1 MRSETRRTEQK
12 SGKRIVSIER
22 KSLFKTIK
30 IKNMEV
36 PGNLFLAPLAGFTD
50 RAFRR
55 ICIEKGASFSYTEM
69 ISSEAVVRGND
80 KTLNLAERA
89 PNEDIYGI
97 QIFSGNA
104 ASAAGSLEKLIPY
117 NPTLIDLNCGCPVAK
132 IVKSGAG
139 SALMQTPEKIK
150 EIVKALTELTDIPIT
165 VKIRSGW
172 TSDTQ
177 NYLNAAEMALKGGAS
192 LISIHP
198 RTRSQFY
205 SGKADWNCIKT
216 LKEEFDV
223 PVIGSGDL
231 YTGED
236 ARKMIEETG
245 CDAVMFARGAI
256 GNPFV
261 FEEAKAAL
269 SGDENYQ
276 SPTEEE
282 KVHTAFRQLGFAIKY
297 IGEGKAVK
305 EMRKHLCAYTKGIT
319 GGSVFRNKIVH
330 GNSFEEYRQMFD
342 EFLLRL
348 RSATSR

>member
-1 MRSETRRTEQK
+1 MNKKVRDFLTGLRP
-12 SGKRIVSIER
+12 GIVIVSLEK
-22 KSLFKTIK
+22 KSLFHPIK
-30 IKNMEV
+30 IKNLEV
-36 PGNLFLAPLAGFTD
+36 PGNIFLAPLAGFTD

-55 ICIEKGASFSYTEM
+55 ICKEKGASFTYTEM

-80 KTLNLAERA
+80 KTLNLAERS

-104 ASAAGSLEKLIPY
+104 ASAAGSLENLLPFKPS
-117 NPTLIDLNCGCPVAK
+117 LIDLNCGCPVPK

-139 SALMQTPEKIK
+139 SALMQTPEKIR
-150 EIVKALTELTDIPIT
+150 EIVKALTEMTDVPIT

-172 TSDTQ
+172 TADNL
-177 NYLNAAEMALKGGAS
+177 NYLKAAEMALEGGAS

-205 SGKADWNCIKT
+205 SGKSDWNCIKT

-223 PVIGSGDL
+223 PVMGSGDL

-236 ARKMIEETG
+236 ARRMIEETG
-245 CDAVMFARGAI
+245 CDSVMFARGAI

-269 SGDENYQ
+269 RGGVVYEN
-276 SPTEEE
+276 PGEEE
-282 KVHTAFRQLGFAIKY
+282 KVHAAFRQLKYAIEY
-297 IGEGKAVK
+297 LGEDKAVK

-319 GGSVFRNKIVH
+319 GGSAFRNRIVH
-330 GNSFEEYRQMFD
+330 GNSFEEYKMMFD
-342 EFLLRL
+342 EFLESL
-348 RSATSR
+348 